1 MENKDL
7 LSRLLN
13 FGDDWKVIDILVNEH
28 FKEVDIYLEYSNKQ
42 GLCPIT
48 NEVSPIYDFR
58 ESRRFRHLDIFEY
71 KTYINASIP
80 RVSNKN
86 GAINSIKLSWAG
98 NRTSFT
104 YLFES
109 RVIDLLKIS
118 KNQTKT
124 AYFFDTTF
132 DIIHGIM
139 QRAVERGLKR
149 RDLCG
154 ISVLSLDEKSIKNG
168 QSYITILSDPVKKCV
183 LDIIEGRKVDDTEEL
198 LTWTLSPS
206 QLDNIDIVTMDMWQP
221 YMKAVEEIMPQA
233 DIAHDRFHTAKYLNK
248 AVDDVRKQ
256 EIINEEILK
265 KTKYIFLKNKENWT
279 ELQTLKFNEINQIN
293 LATSQAWH
301 IKENFKGIYNQGR
314 KEMCL
319 EYFKQWYEYTLESG
333 IKPMIKVA
341 DTLLNHLKGI
351 VNSAVIQITNSVAEN
366 LNSQI
371 QVVKSIG
378 RGFKNV
384 VGYRNSI
391 LFFQGKLLMYPL

>member
-1 MENKDL
+1 MESKDL

-58 ESRRFRHLDIFEY
+58 ESRRFRHLDLFEY

-86 GAINSIKLSWAG
+86 KAINSIKLSWAG
-98 NRTSFT
+98 NRASFT

-109 RVIDLLKIS
+109 KVIALLKIS

-124 AYFFDTTF
+124 ADFFDTTF

-168 QSYITILSDPVKKCV
+168 QSYITILSNPVNKSV

-314 KEMCL
+314 KETCL
-319 EYFKQWYEYTLESG
+319 EYFKQWYENTLESG

>member
-149 RDLCG
+149 RDLYG

-256 EIINEEILK
+256 EIINEETLK

>member
-1 MENKDL
+1 MESKYL

-58 ESRRFRHLDIFEY
+58 ESRRFRHLDLFEY

-86 GAINSIKLSWAG
+86 KAINSIKLSWAG
-98 NRTSFT
+98 NRASFT

-109 RVIDLLKIS
+109 KVIALLKIS

-124 AYFFDTTF
+124 ADFFDTTF

-301 IKENFKGIYNQGR
+301 IKENVKGIYNQGR

-319 EYFKQWYEYTLESG
+319 EYFKQWYEDTLESG

>member
-28 FKEVDIYLEYSNKQ
+28 FKEVDIYLEYSSKQ

-48 NEVSPIYDFR
+48 NEVSPIFDFR

-71 KTYINASIP
+71 KTYINARIP

-86 GAINSIKLSWAG
+86 RAINSIKLSWAG

-139 QRAVERGLKR
+139 QRAVERGLKQ
-149 RDLCG
+149 RDLYG
-154 ISVLSLDEKSIKNG
+154 ISALSLDEKSIKNG

-183 LDIIEGRKVDDTEEL
+183 LDITEGRKADDTEEL

-248 AVDDVRKQ
+248 AVDDVRKK

-265 KTKYIFLKNKENWT
+265 KTKYIFLKNKEDWT
-279 ELQTLKFNEINQIN
+279 ESQRFKFNEINQIN
-293 LATSQAWH
+293 LVTSQAWH

-314 KEMCL
+314 KETCL
-319 EYFKQWYEYTLESG
+319 GYFKQWYEGTLESG

>member
-1 MENKDL
+1 MESKDL

-58 ESRRFRHLDIFEY
+58 ESRRFRHLDLFEY

-86 GAINSIKLSWAG
+86 KAINSIKLSWAG
-98 NRTSFT
+98 NRASFT

-109 RVIDLLKIS
+109 KVIALLKIS

-124 AYFFDTTF
+124 ADFFDTTF

-319 EYFKQWYEYTLESG
+319 EYFKQWYEDTLESG

>member
-314 KEMCL
+314 KETCL
-319 EYFKQWYEYTLESG
+319 EYFKQWYENTLESG